1 METIYIEIQMTGRRI
16 GLRGSRGSLKL
27 LMAIL
32 NRILTGIPDR
42 ILTGI
47 PGRTLTEIPDR
58 ILMEIP
64 DSLKIPD
71 RNRIPGSTRL
81 RILMASPALTVI
93 IRAETK
99 MVIIRFPTTVRDSL
113 LIRRKTIW
121 LYFL

>member
-1 METIYIEIQMTGRRI
+1 METIYIEIQMTGSRI

-32 NRILTGIPDR
+32 NRILMGIPDR

-58 ILMEIP
+58 ILTEIP

>member
-1 METIYIEIQMTGRRI
+1 METIYIEIQMTGSRI

-58 ILMEIP
+58 ILTEIP
-64 DSLKIPD
+64 DSRKIPD

>member
-1 METIYIEIQMTGRRI
+1 METIYIEIQMTGSRI

-32 NRILTGIPDR
+32 NRILTGIP
-42 ILTGI
+42 
-47 PGRTLTEIPDR
+47 GRTLTEIPDR
-58 ILMEIP
+58 ILTEIP
-64 DSLKIPD
+64 DSRKIPD

-81 RILMASPALTVI
+81 RILTASPVLTVI
-93 IRAETK
+93 IRTETK

>member
-1 METIYIEIQMTGRRI
+1 METIYIEIQMTGSRI

-58 ILMEIP
+58 ILTEIP

-81 RILMASPALTVI
+81 RILTASPVLTVI
-93 IRAETK
+93 IRTETK